1 MEDVQKEIF
10 GNGRGRYICC
20 LGFVIS
26 RNFGDIWQL
35 EKRCPPLYDRIEF
48 TNGICPNA
56 EKVQPQIMQ
65 FVNNY
70 GSVEEAMPQ
79 IEALRKTLEYFS

>member
-26 RNFGDIWQL
+26 RNDIQL
-35 EKRCPPLYDRIEF
+35 ESLYMIGS

-79 IEALRKTLEYFS
+79 IEALLE